1 MSRHGAADTKL
12 DFRFNHIFSSKRL
25 RIAVTCAV
33 IVLLLLLSTAS
44 LRNDVFTS
52 SVIYADP
59 LSSTISSNSS
69 INWSRFAY
77 TQYATTTAY
86 LCNSVM
92 LFEILHRLGNK
103 ADRLLMYPSSFR
115 LQEGEYESTES
126 RLLRKARDKYNV
138 KLKPIK
144 IQQIDGGDSK

>member
-1 MSRHGAADTKL
+1 
-12 DFRFNHIFSSKRL
+12 
-25 RIAVTCAV
+25 
-33 IVLLLLLSTAS
+33 
-44 LRNDVFTS
+44 
-52 SVIYADP
+52 
-59 LSSTISSNSS
+59 
-69 INWSRFAY
+69 
-77 TQYATTTAY
+77 
-86 LCNSVM
+86 M